1 MSDTTR
7 SGSAGGGRNASIV
20 RSSIPSAVDAMVSN
34 IRRLIADGGLGVG
47 DSLPTER
54 ELCERFQASRNTV
67 REAMRIM
74 KAYGIVSVRPKVGA
88 IIVDDR
94 MERALDLFSFDTL
107 DISRRTFN
115 DVQGFRKLIE
125 VGSVDAIFDRMRPDD
140 IAEMRSVNDQMR
152 NAGSIAEASEMDFRF
167 HLRLVSI
174 LDNRAVRDVYR
185 IMKPVIIRIMER
197 AKDLQDF
204 TVETYE
210 QHAAVVDALELRDRI
225 RYQYALQSHLHIGI
239 RAFDDP
245 EPAEAA
251 DQGIVETSTMA

>member
-1 MSDTTR
+1 M
-7 SGSAGGGRNASIV
+7 SGSSRIKGRSALNASIV
-20 RSSIPSAVDAMVSN
+20 RSSIPSAVDAMVLN
-34 IRRLIADGGLGVG
+34 IRGLISEGRLGVG

-115 DVQGFRKLIE
+115 DIQGFRKLIE
-125 VGSVDAIFDRMRPDD
+125 VGSVDAIFEQMRPED
-140 IAEMRSVNDQMR
+140 ITEMRSINEQMAA
-152 NAGSIAEASEMDFRF
+152 AGTIPEASELDYRF
-167 HLRLVSI
+167 HLRLVSV

-197 AKDLQDF
+197 AKELRDF
-204 TVETYE
+204 TGDTYE
-210 QHAAVVDALELRDRI
+210 QHAAVVDALATRDRI
-225 RYQYALQSHLHIGI
+225 RYQYALQSHLHVGVK
-239 RAFDDP
+239 AFQDP
-245 EPAEAA
+245 EAA
-251 DQGIVETSTMA
+251 VPG

>member
-1 MSDTTR
+1 MSGTSRIKGR
-7 SGSAGGGRNASIV
+7 SALNASIV
-20 RSSIPSAVDAMVSN
+20 RSSIPSAVDTMVLN
-34 IRRLIADGGLGVG
+34 IRGLISEGKLGVG

-54 ELCERFQASRNTV
+54 ELCDRFQASRNTV

-115 DVQGFRKLIE
+115 DIQGFRKLIE
-125 VGSVDAIFDRMRPDD
+125 VGSVDAIFEQMRPDD
-140 IAEMRSVNDQMR
+140 IAEMRDINDR
-152 NAGSIAEASEMDFRF
+152 LRAAGSIAEASEEDFRF

-174 LDNRAVRDVYR
+174 LDNRAVCDVYR

-197 AKDLQDF
+197 AKELRDF
-204 TVETYE
+204 TGDTYE
-210 QHAAVVDALELRDRI
+210 QHAAVVDALAARDRI
-225 RYQYALQSHLHIGI
+225 RYQYALQSHLHVGVKT
-239 RAFDDP
+239 FQDP
-245 EPAEAA
+245 EIPVPA
-251 DQGIVETSTMA
+251 

>member
-1 MSDTTR
+1 MTDLSRTRR
-7 SGSAGGGRNASIV
+7 SGSALNASIV
-20 RSSIPSAVDAMVSN
+20 RSMIPSAVDAMVLN
-34 IRRLIADGGLGVG
+34 IRGLISDGRLGVG

-94 MERALDLFSFDTL
+94 MERALDLFSFNTL

-115 DVQGFRKLIE
+115 DIQGFRKLIE
-125 VGSVDAIFDRMRPDD
+125 VGSVDTIFDQMQPDD
-140 IAEMRSVNDQMR
+140 IAEMRSVNAQLR
-152 NAGSIAEASEMDFRF
+152 AAGSIAEASEMDFRF

-174 LDNRAVRDVYR
+174 LDNRAVCDVYR

-197 AKDLQDF
+197 AKELRDF
-204 TVETYE
+204 TGDTYE
-210 QHAAVVDALELRDRI
+210 QHAAVVDALAVRDRI
-225 RYQYALQSHLHIGI
+225 RYQYALQSHLHVGVKT
-239 RAFDDP
+239 FQDP
-245 EPAEAA
+245 EIPVPA
-251 DQGIVETSTMA
+251 